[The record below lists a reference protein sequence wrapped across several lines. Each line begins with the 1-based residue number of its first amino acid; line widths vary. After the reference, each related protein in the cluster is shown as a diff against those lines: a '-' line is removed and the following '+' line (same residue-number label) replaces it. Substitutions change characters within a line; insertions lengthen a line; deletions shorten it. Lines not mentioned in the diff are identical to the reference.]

1 MPDNRET
8 RPEAGEIMG
17 RNLPR
22 LFRFRPAPEGRV
34 KIVTPFLYP
43 DRDVIQVYAEREAG
57 GWTVTDFGEAWDALE
72 LGCIASGVG
81 PEARRRA
88 GSVCADLGER
98 EGYQLVLRGV
108 SDEGLA
114 EAVLHMSQAI
124 LLVANAG
131 DPGE

>member
-1 MPDNRET
+1 MIVMNENYLQLQ
-8 RPEAGEIMG
+8 ASY
-17 RNLPR
+17 
-22 LFRFRPAPEGRV
+22 LFSDIAKRV
-34 KIVTPFLYP
+34 TAFQDTNP

-81 PEARRRA
+81 PEARKRA
-88 GSVCADLGER
+88 GSVCADLVER

-114 EAVLHMSQAI
+114 QAVMRLAQAI
-124 LLVANAG
+124 LLVANSG
-131 DPGE
+131 DPEE

>member
-1 MPDNRET
+1 MTMPDNRET
-8 RPEAGEIMG
+8 RPEEIMD
-17 RNLPR
+17 RTLPS
-22 LFRFRPAPEGRV
+22 LFRYRPAPEGRV

-81 PEARRRA
+81 PEARKRA
-88 GSVCADLGER
+88 GSVCADLVER

-114 EAVLHMSQAI
+114 QAVMRLAQAI
-124 LLVANAG
+124 LLVANSG
-131 DPGE
+131 DLGG